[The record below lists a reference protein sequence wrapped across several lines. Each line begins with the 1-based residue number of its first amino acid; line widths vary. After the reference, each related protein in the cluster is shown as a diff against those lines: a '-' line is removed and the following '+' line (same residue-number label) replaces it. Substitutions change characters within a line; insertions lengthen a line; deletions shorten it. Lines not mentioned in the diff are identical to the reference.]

1 MNHFSVLTLTKKQP
15 FHRSKKRSRSNGF
28 SLVELLVVIA
38 VIGIIATLAIGKVS
52 RIVENGRKIVA
63 QRNAQTIAQVAASA
77 QAAGNESI
85 EVAADL
91 DAAIQL
97 LADSATGMGTLADMK
112 FSLSEIG
119 PAEIAEAKSY
129 LDFVNGSILYLPQ
142 N

>member
-1 MNHFSVLTLTKKQP
+1 M
-15 FHRSKKRSRSNGF
+15 
-28 SLVELLVVIA
+28 IA